1 MRRDR
6 EFVIEGPP
14 LLCGRCT
21 SKARISR
28 DSHSKNL
35 KGDFFPE
42 HAVINGGILIMSTM
56 NNLEVIK
63 KSTRPPHF
71 GECDNQLSFE
81 GCYELIANDPGK
93 IFHTTGNQTP
103 FSARACMCKKGPH
116 ANDKVIIFF
125 TKGTEK
131 ARAYSCCWGHITNCN
146 RTYID
151 CFTKAIGRD

>member
-1 MRRDR
+1 VAKALRRVANATGAN
-6 EFVIEGPP
+6 FLP
-14 LLCGRCT
+14 
-21 SKARISR
+21 
-28 DSHSKNL
+28 
-35 KGDFFPE
+35 
-42 HAVINGGILIMSTM
+42 AVTHRYGYCHTYYMSTM
-56 NNLEVIK
+56 NNVQVIK

-71 GECDNQLSFE
+71 GECDNKLSFDE
-81 GCYELIANDPGK
+81 CYEITSNDPGK

-103 FSARACMCKKGPH
+103 FSVRACLCKKGPH

-151 CFTKAIGRD
+151 CFTKAIDRD